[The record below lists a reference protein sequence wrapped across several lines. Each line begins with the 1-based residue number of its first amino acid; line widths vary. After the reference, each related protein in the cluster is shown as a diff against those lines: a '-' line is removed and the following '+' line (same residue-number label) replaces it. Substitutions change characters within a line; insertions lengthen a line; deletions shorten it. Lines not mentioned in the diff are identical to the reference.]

1 VEARNFKFGTVMD
14 GGSSNEKMQNK
25 VMRGHVGSRDP
36 LFLILAP
43 PNISEVVEARN
54 FKFGIENAANVY

>member
-1 VEARNFKFGTVMD
+1 MD